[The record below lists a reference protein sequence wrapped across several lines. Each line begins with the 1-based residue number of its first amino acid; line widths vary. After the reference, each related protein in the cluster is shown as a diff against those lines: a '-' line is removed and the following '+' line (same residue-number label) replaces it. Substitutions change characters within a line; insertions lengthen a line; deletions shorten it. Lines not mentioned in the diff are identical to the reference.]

1 MDPEAVNPQISWMS
15 QRGAAITPGKAQ
27 VGSLQRP
34 ASGNGDGE
42 QDEIDGVGAMLI
54 KAKARLMSLMGE
66 SIPKTQEDQQMSEMT
81 AIIRMYRG
89 IVEDDEDDVGKNWV
103 DKAPFD
109 VVMSILIILNTI
121 IIGLEVD
128 MSNPISR
135 EWYWIV
141 FEGFFAATFF
151 GEVCFKVYYHG
162 RRWIVADLWNFIT
175 FLVAVF
181 AVFGFIMASTSL
193 GSAGSIRM
201 VSLVR
206 VAGLIRL
213 TRLIRRYRGLEELR
227 LVVQG
232 LAESFQ
238 TLAWTVILT
247 TVFIYISAVLLTK
260 QIGHNTDLYGTY
272 KKLSGGWDHEEYF
285 GTVGRS
291 MYTLLQAMTLD
302 SWASKIARHTI
313 TNQWYMTVFWILFL
327 LVSTFGI
334 MNIVVSVIVEL
345 MLTASQNNEKRIR
358 VREDRARRAEL
369 ETIKEIFRS
378 GDEDGS
384 NTLDLDEFLN
394 ACKKPEVQYRMRQ
407 LGVPLSD
414 AAKLFGVI
422 DEGGSRSLSFNEFIT
437 GCMKLKGP
445 AQSKELLAIQA
456 HADSL
461 AKKME
466 ILSESLADSE
476 RMMGALDEVTAR
488 ISKRFDMAV
497 LGSRR
502 KIARSVGGSS
512 PMKPPPREGPNG
524 DDAPL
529 SIGNRPALPAFPDL
543 LR

>member
-1 MDPEAVNPQISWMS
+1 
-15 QRGAAITPGKAQ
+15 
-27 VGSLQRP
+27 
-34 ASGNGDGE
+34 
-42 QDEIDGVGAMLI
+42 
-54 KAKARLMSLMGE
+54 
-66 SIPKTQEDQQMSEMT
+66 MSEMT

-89 IVEDDEDDVGKNWV
+89 IVEDEEDDAGKNWV
-103 DKAPFD
+103 DRAPFD
-109 VVMSILIILNTI
+109 VVMSIIIVLNTV

-128 MSNPISR
+128 YSDADNR
-135 EWYWIV
+135 EWYWA
-141 FEGFFAATFF
+141 FLEGIFTITFL
-151 GEVCFKVYYHG
+151 GEVGFKVYYHG
-162 RRWIVADLWNFIT
+162 KRWIIADLWNIT
-175 FLVAVF
+175 TF
-181 AVFGFIMASTSL
+181 AVAILAAFGFITSFTSM
-193 GSAGSIRM
+193 GSSGSIRM

-213 TRLIRRYRGLEELR
+213 TRLIRRYKGLEELR

-260 QIGHNTDLYGTY
+260 QIGHNTEIYGHY

-302 SWASKIARHTI
+302 SWSSKIARHTI
-313 TNQWYMTVFWILFL
+313 TNQWYMTIFWIVFL
-327 LVSTFGI
+327 LISTFGI

-345 MLTASQNNEKRIR
+345 MLTASQNNEKRLR

-369 ETIKEIFRS
+369 ESIKEIFRS
-378 GDEDGS
+378 GDEDNS
-384 NTLDLDEFLN
+384 NSLDLDEFLN
-394 ACKKPEVQYRMRQ
+394 ACKKPEVQIRMRQ
-407 LGVPLSD
+407 LGLPLSD

-512 PMKPPPREGPNG
+512 PMKPPPREGPCG
-524 DDAPL
+524 DEAPL